1 MLEDNAIVRRIV
13 AGDTEAF
20 RHLVDRYRRPVF
32 CMVANLVPC
41 NHDAED
47 VAQEVF
53 LAAFENLHRF
63 DARKSRFCTWLL
75 TIARNKSLDLLR
87 KKRPVVTEELPER
100 VVWRTPA
107 DEVAGGEFIQRL
119 DEALDGLPPR
129 LKTVFV
135 LTEFVGLDTAE
146 IARIEGI
153 RESSVR
159 SRLSRAKRRLQTWLA
174 PQCEGETR

>member
-1 MLEDNAIVRRIV
+1 MLEDNAIIRRIV

-20 RHLVDRYRRPVF
+20 RHLVERYRRPVF
-32 CMVANLVPC
+32 CMVANLLSRH
-41 NHDAED
+41 HDAED

-63 DARKSRFCTWLL
+63 DARRSRFCTWLL
-75 TIARNKSLDLLR
+75 TIARNKSLNVLR
-87 KKRPVVTEELPER
+87 KKRPSVGEPFPER
-100 VVWRTPA
+100 ETARTPY
-107 DEVAGGEFIQRL
+107 DEAVHGEFIRRL
-119 DEALDGLPPR
+119 DEGLDQLPAR

-146 IARIEGI
+146 IAKIEGI

-159 SRLSRAKRRLQTWLA
+159 SRLSRAKRRLQEWLS
-174 PQCEGETR
+174 PQLEGEST